1 MNDNTRI
8 EILRK
13 GLRDIRDLSETEG
26 DCGPEIYKIA
36 VDTLS
41 LTE

>member
-13 GLRDIRDLSETEG
+13 GLRDIRDLSETEW
-26 DCGPEIYKIA
+26 DCAPEIYQIA
-36 VDTLS
+36 VETLS